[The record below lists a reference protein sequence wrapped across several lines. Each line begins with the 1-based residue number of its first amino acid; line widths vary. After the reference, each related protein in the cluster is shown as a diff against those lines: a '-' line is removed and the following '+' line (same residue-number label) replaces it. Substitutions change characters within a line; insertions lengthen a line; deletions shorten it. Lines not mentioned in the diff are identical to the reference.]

1 MTEAPGDDRGDGVG
15 EEPLEADEPDLGE
28 LGDAARRGMQ
38 RAGVHLMKAAIE
50 VVAGLSAFLE
60 EMQAASPRRRHDG
73 DDDEGP
79 QHIEVE

>member
-1 MTEAPGDDRGDGVG
+1 MSDRADEHLDDADGHHRPG
-15 EEPLEADEPDLGE
+15 EEDLGE
-28 LGDAARRGMQ
+28 LSEAARRGMQ

-60 EMQAASPRRRHDG
+60 EMGASSRRAHGDEDHDP
-73 DDDEGP
+73 P